1 MYKSKLINNG
11 ILYIFANIFSN
22 LIPIISIAVFT
33 RLLSPEDYG
42 FYALGLLYGSFLV
55 SICNFGL
62 QIGYERDFFEKDGEG
77 NTGGLFYT
85 TIIFVLTLTLL
96 VGATILS
103 FNNFWSKLI
112 FDRGDYGFLFLWA
125 FSYLGC
131 LSIKNYFMIY
141 YKNTENAKAFLW
153 YSVIEGFLSLPIAYI
168 LIQYFSMGVVGLPFS
183 QFVATLSVLL
193 YLFFRI
199 KKELKISFNIPAFKK
214 SFNASLP
221 ITPKIFFGVISTN
234 LDKILLGKI
243 GAMNGLGVYNLG
255 QKIGYIAFSYTLAI
269 YNVFSPKVYKDMFGL
284 GLDGG
289 KVIGPYLTKF
299 FYITIAGI
307 LLVALFS
314 EELIIIITPPDY
326 HSAIDIATI
335 FSMLYGIY
343 FFGTIPQ
350 LIYSKKTAWTSVLSL
365 FYIALNFF
373 IIIILIPKWGAAGAA
388 CGSLISGIII
398 GVMGFFVS
406 QKYYKIHWE
415 YPKILVIL
423 SLLFGS
429 SIVLIILRHLEI
441 NFFIRFGYKLLI
453 ISVFYFFGKAY
464 RIIPQ
469 FTISMFILSIKS
481 RFSSKK
487 SNSIV

>member
-1 MYKSKLINNG
+1 MFRSKSVNNG
-11 ILYIFANIFSN
+11 ILYIFANIFTN
-22 LIPIISIAVFT
+22 LIPVISIAVFT
-33 RLLSPEDYG
+33 RLLSPDDYG
-42 FYALGLLYGSFLV
+42 FYALSLLYGSFLV

-77 NTGGLFYT
+77 NTGGLFYAT
-85 TIIFVLTLTLL
+85 LLFVFTLTVL
-96 VGATILS
+96 VGVTILS

-125 FSYLGC
+125 YSYLGC

-141 YKNTENAKAFLW
+141 YKNAENAKAFLW
-153 YSVIEGFLSLPIAYI
+153 YTVVEGFLSLPLAFIFIRY
-168 LIQYFSMGVVGLPFS
+168 LSMGVGGLPLS
-183 QFVATLSVLL
+183 QFLASLSVLL

-199 KKELKISFNIPAFKK
+199 KKELKVSFNIPAFKR

-269 YNVFSPKVYKDMFGL
+269 YNVFSPTVYKDMFGL
-284 GLDGG
+284 GLEGG

-307 LLVALFS
+307 LLIALFS
-314 EELIIIITPPDY
+314 EELIMIITPPAY
-326 HSAIDIATI
+326 HNAIEIATI
-335 FSMLYGIY
+335 FSMLYGVY

-350 LIYSKKTAWTSVLSL
+350 LIYAKKTAWTSVLGL
-365 FYIALNFF
+365 LYIALNFS
-373 IIIILIPKWGAAGAA
+373 IIVILIPKWGAEGAA
-388 CGSLISGIII
+388 YGSLISGIII

-415 YPKILVIL
+415 YPKILVII

-429 SIVLIILRHLEI
+429 SIVLILLRYLEI
-441 NFFIRFGYKLLI
+441 NFFIRFGYKILI
-453 ISVFYFFGKAY
+453 IAVFYFLGKAY

-469 FTISMFILSIKS
+469 FTMSMLILSIKN
-481 RFSSKK
+481 RFSPK
-487 SNSIV
+487 